1 MDRVE
6 CMDGF
11 RRRIL
16 RRLRSPRWLEGRID
30 GPATSQTVVLRP
42 QGYRTHSL
50 KRFFHGQRGSAAVEG
65 AIAISILV
73 AAFAGLM
80 AIVQESYAT
89 DRLGRAA
96 RAAARAVALNSQ
108 ADPCAAIRREL
119 DLAADFDCEGQWQI
133 TVDHDLSPSNLSTLL
148 AGDPGDGNASG
159 ELILVRI
166 GWKQGVSEGDTDSE
180 PEIDTVDGEGV
191 PGSDPEITDPIDTE
205 AELEPVPM
213 VAMGVARS
221 EPEAG

>member
-1 MDRVE
+1 MGRVE

-11 RRRIL
+11 RGSIL
-16 RRLRSPRWLEGRID
+16 RRWWSRHSPGGQID
-30 GPATSQTVVLRP
+30 SPATSRTVVLRP
-42 QGYRTHSL
+42 QGYRTYSL
-50 KRFFHGQRGSAAVEG
+50 QRFFHGQRGSTAVEG

-96 RAAARAVALNSQ
+96 RAVARAVALDSQ

-119 DLAADFDCEGQWQI
+119 DLAVDFDCEGQWQI
-133 TVDHDLSPSNLSTLL
+133 TVDHGVSPSHLSTLV
-148 AGDPGDGNASG
+148 AGDTGGGNASG
-159 ELILVRI
+159 ELVLVRI
-166 GWKQGVSEGDTDSE
+166 GWKQGASESDSDSE
-180 PEIDTVDGEGV
+180 PEIDTADGEGV
-191 PGSDPEITDPIDTE
+191 SGSDPEITDPTDTE
-205 AELEPVPM
+205 ADLEPVPM
-213 VAMGVARS
+213 IAMGVARS